1 VDYFLKACSCPA
13 LARYRLEYDIS
24 ENTLQ
29 VDSPP
34 NLLKVAA
41 FDLHL
46 SSLLPQQQQLPQQ
59 KALIAS
65 IYRERKNKNK
75 TSSAAGV
82 TATKRRKVARNRYLV
97 VYNDMKKLPSGRAS
111 ARPHISST

>member
-1 VDYFLKACSCPA
+1 LD
-13 LARYRLEYDIS
+13 
-24 ENTLQ
+24 
-29 VDSPP
+29 
-34 NLLKVAA
+34 LLKVAA

-46 SSLLPQQQQLPQQ
+46 SSLLPQQQQQLPQQ

-75 TSSAAGV
+75 TVSSAAGV